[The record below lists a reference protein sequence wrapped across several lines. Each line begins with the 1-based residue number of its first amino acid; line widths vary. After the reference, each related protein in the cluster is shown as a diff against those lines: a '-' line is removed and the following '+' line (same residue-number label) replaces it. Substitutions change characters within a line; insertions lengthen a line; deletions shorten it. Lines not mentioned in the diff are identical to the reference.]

1 MVYKDTHKTK
11 DGRCYY
17 FSKMVNGKRYKS
29 KHYLNRKD
37 AEKAEALYII
47 KHKESNC
54 IEFSLLAAD
63 YFNYLKTY
71 SKYSTIYT
79 YLKDYNKHIYPY
91 FASKNIYSIN
101 TLDYNVWFDEMS
113 KKHLSAKYLNKI
125 NSLLRNIFDY
135 GVKNYDLPSN
145 PVVKNFKSQAKIVDD
160 KDKIRYIT
168 KDEFDK
174 FISVADDEM
183 YKLLFETLFYTG
195 CRIGELLCLQWKDV
209 FLEQKYISITK
220 TLYKIHDNTP
230 TTNKTNKNRQVSI
243 PDVLLLNLAN
253 YKAIKKD
260 YKDFSNEWYVFGD
273 IKTLSTTQIQRK
285 KHQYF
290 TDANIHEITI
300 HEFRHSHIS
309 NLINIYLQNGGKDYM
324 SFLQKLAARSGHTL
338 DVMCRTYM
346 HLFPNNQDDI
356 VNMLNNM

>member
-11 DGRCYY
+11 DGRQYH
-17 FSKMVNGKRYKS
+17 FEIMVNGVRYHS
-29 KHYLNRKD
+29 KKYLTHEEARK
-37 AEKAEALYII
+37 EEALYLL
-47 KHKESNC
+47 KHKNPNHKNFD
-54 IEFSLLAAD
+54 IVATD

-71 SKYSTIYT
+71 AKYSTIYT

-91 FASKNIYSIN
+91 FAQKDIYSIN
-101 TLDYNVWFDEMS
+101 TLDYNVWFDSMA
-113 KKHLSAKYLNKI
+113 KTGLSAKYLNKI

-135 GVKNYDLPSN
+135 GIKNYDLPSN
-145 PVVKNFKSQAKIVDD
+145 PVVKNFKAQAKIIED

-168 KDEFDK
+168 KEEFDK

-183 YKLLFETLFYTG
+183 YKLLYETLFYTG

-220 TLYKIHDNTP
+220 TLYKIHDNQP

-243 PDVLLLNLAN
+243 PDVLLLELAN
-253 YKAIKKD
+253 YKAKKKE
-260 YKDFSNEWYVFGD
+260 YKNFSNDWYVFGD

-290 TDANIHEITI
+290 ELSGVREITI

-309 NLINIYLQNGGKDYM
+309 NLINSYLKSGGKDYM
-324 SFLQKLAARSGHTL
+324 SFLQKLAQRSGHTL
-338 DVMCRTYM
+338 DVMQRTYM
-346 HLFPNNQDDI
+346 HLFPNNQDEIVDI
-356 VNMLNNM
+356 LNKF